1 MNSPMASAECTRESR
16 LSVSL
21 NSVREHIMSAENTN
35 NRLLQLKAR
44 VMGIREDSPIQA
56 PINAAAEPERSLMED
71 LESLLDRLNGE
82 MNETKRHLVDLEAL

>member
-1 MNSPMASAECTRESR
+1 MTECTDAIASRESR

-21 NSVREHIMSAENTN
+21 NCVREQIMAAENTN

-44 VMGIREDSPIQA
+44 VLGIHEDSPVQA
-56 PINAAAEPERSLMED
+56 PLNTASDPERALMED
-71 LESLLDRLNGE
+71 LESLLDKLNGE